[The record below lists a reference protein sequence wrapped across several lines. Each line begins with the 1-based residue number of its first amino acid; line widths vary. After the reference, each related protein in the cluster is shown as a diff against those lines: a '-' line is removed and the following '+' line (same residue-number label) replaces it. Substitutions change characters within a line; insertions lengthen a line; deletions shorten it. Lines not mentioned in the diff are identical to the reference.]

1 VRGLPLGVWNL
12 PPGVRLRDIEGRSMR
27 AIHFGDPEEE
37 TGDGPEDDEAECDED
52 PGECVRTTEKKT
64 PRDDRR

>member
-27 AIHFGDPEEE
+27 AIHFGDPEEGTE
-37 TGDGPEDDEAECDED
+37 ENEAEDEADEAAE
-52 PGECVRTTEKKT
+52 PGS
-64 PRDDRR
+64 

>member
-27 AIHFGDPEEE
+27 AIHFGDPEEGTEEKGAEDE
-37 TGDGPEDDEAECDED
+37 TEDDE
-52 PGECVRTTEKKT
+52 T
-64 PRDDRR
+64 DD